1 MSESF
6 PIERIQMPDPKSFT
20 ELYLKRGRPVVIQ
33 NLFAGQPIRDIQ
45 TAAAARDRWGNEEFR
60 IRSEYIHTYLSEIG
74 IADAPLEEPRKMT
87 LSDYL
92 DFSEKNPDTRLLC
105 TEEPAT
111 DRLLETFEWPQAVL
125 ESEDPPVAQVFF
137 GNRGNHAHLHF
148 DGDCRHGLLYQ
159 VYGRKTIFLVP
170 VEQQVRLM
178 SFGLYSGWFIDRL
191 SRKEREAL
199 TRYVEDTW
207 VTLEPGETLFLPAFM
222 SHYVEYVDDGMSISI
237 DFGRNRAIKKLHDAF
252 PRTRHLQLV
261 GSRLLDLERLEREH
275 PGFQANLTALILCLP
290 RDASVR
296 REALRRQAIR
306 LWGKDAEAS
315 VFEDIFILNVNQQA
329 LSETGGTG
337 PESDGD
343 KIEISQK
350 PLSPED
356 G

>member
-1 MSESF
+1 
-6 PIERIQMPDPKSFT
+6 MPDPKSFT

-45 TAAAARDRWGNEEFR
+45 TAAAARDSWGNEEFR
-60 IRSEYIHTYLSEIG
+60 IRSEYIHAYLSEIG
-74 IADAPLEEPRKMT
+74 IADAPIEEPRKMT

-159 VYGRKTIFLVP
+159 VYGRKSIFLVSA
-170 VEQQVRLM
+170 EQQARLM
-178 SFGLYSGWFIDRL
+178 PFGLYSGWFIDRL

-199 TRYVEDTW
+199 TRFVEGEW

-222 SHYVEYVDDGMSISI
+222 SHYVEYVEDGMSISI
-237 DFGRNRAIKKLHDAF
+237 DFGRNRAIKKLYDAF
-252 PRTRHLQLV
+252 PHTRHLQLV
-261 GSRLLDLERLEREH
+261 GSRLLDLEKLEREH
-275 PGFQANLTALILCLP
+275 PGFQADLTALILCLP
-290 RDASVR
+290 RDSSVR
-296 REALRRQAIR
+296 RESLRRQAIR
-306 LWGKDAEAS
+306 LWGQDAEAS
-315 VFEDIFILNVNQQA
+315 VFEDIFRSNIEQRTI
-329 LSETGGTG
+329 SGTGGIRAEGDRDG
-337 PESDGD
+337 PGN
-343 KIEISQK
+343 SQK
-350 PLSPED
+350 PRSTE
-356 G
+356 GG